1 MLLFSTYERGLI
13 MKKIYIVNGYNSWT
27 NKDIIRAFTSES
39 EADKFIE
46 GLTNPHIH
54 IIGYK
59 STIELVNHLLKG

>member
-1 MLLFSTYERGLI
+1 MLLFSIYERGLI
-13 MKKIYIVNGYNSWT
+13 MKKVYIANGYNSWT